1 MVALTKI
8 LLELL
13 TEKPKR
19 AIKSK
24 ASTPRDI
31 VTQRMTCLREM
42 RTEV

>member
-1 MVALTKI
+1 MDALTKI
-8 LLELL
+8 LLGLQ

-31 VTQRMTCLREM
+31 ATQRMNCLREM